1 MQLWG
6 RGCHQASLLAMGFGS
21 QAPGSGGISAGV
33 DTRQDVSCPF
43 LAPRRLGR
51 PGFPAWC
58 AGAARGRSPPQHAWR
73 DLQRRGADPTAP
85 GGLPGGS
92 HLPAPRS
99 VLGGACLRGS
109 LAPRERHLWEGWA
122 VPLPSRPP
130 SPASGREHAVVLR
143 SQ

>member
-6 RGCHQASLLAMGFGS
+6 WGCHQASLLAMGFGS

-58 AGAARGRSPPQHAWR
+58 AGAARGPQSASARMAGSAEKGRGSHGPWGPAGRQPPACASLRPWRRLPEGLACSPRTALVGRVGSSPPIQAPEPGFWPGT
-73 DLQRRGADPTAP
+73 RRRAP
-85 GGLPGGS
+85 
-92 HLPAPRS
+92 
-99 VLGGACLRGS
+99 
-109 LAPRERHLWEGWA
+109 
-122 VPLPSRPP
+122 
-130 SPASGREHAVVLR
+130 
-143 SQ
+143 